1 MRVGGANDFAAL
13 VRCRMVTGNL
23 TRRSAVRALFCANL
37 FSANSVHISVECPF
51 SPGKLVRIAGLEPA
65 NGVFSSLLIIAFL
78 VTYLLVSLRH
88 CHLFASFFS
97 HLWATSSR
105 KRRVGLCQDFGLC
118 RNCVRTDSVSALCRT
133 ITRPIKRASCE
144 ATRGEA
150 GIVAMFEKELLRLLG
165 FG

>member
-65 NGVFSSLLIIAFL
+65 NRVFSSLLIIAFL
-78 VTYLLVSLRH
+78 DTCLLVSLRH
-88 CHLFASFFS
+88 CRLFASIIWN
-97 HLWATSSR
+97 LCVTSSR
-105 KRRVGLCQDFGLC
+105 KSRVGLCQDFGLC
-118 RNCVRTDSVSALCRT
+118 QNCVRPDSVSNPCQTNPPGQSNA
-133 ITRPIKRASCE
+133 RPAKPRDARRASW
-144 ATRGEA
+144 RVSG
-150 GIVAMFEKELLRLLG
+150 MRW
-165 FG
+165 